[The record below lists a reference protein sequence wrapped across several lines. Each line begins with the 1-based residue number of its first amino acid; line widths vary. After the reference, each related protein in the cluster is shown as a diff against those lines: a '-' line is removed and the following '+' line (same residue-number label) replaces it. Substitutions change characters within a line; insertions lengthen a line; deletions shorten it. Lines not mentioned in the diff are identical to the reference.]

1 MQGVAGQGRAL
12 SRLHFLKM
20 GEGGLSGFHLYA
32 FKRCNAISCKI
43 SKNLLSVLVFRKGVC
58 VCVGGGGGGGCG
70 IQQP

>member
-1 MQGVAGQGRAL
+1 MHCVAGQGRAL

-43 SKNLLSVLVFRKGVC
+43 SKNLLISFSFQERC
-58 VCVGGGGGGGCG
+58 VCGGGGGGCH

>member
-43 SKNLLSVLVFRKGVC
+43 SKNLLISFSF
-58 VCVGGGGGGGCG
+58 
-70 IQQP
+70 